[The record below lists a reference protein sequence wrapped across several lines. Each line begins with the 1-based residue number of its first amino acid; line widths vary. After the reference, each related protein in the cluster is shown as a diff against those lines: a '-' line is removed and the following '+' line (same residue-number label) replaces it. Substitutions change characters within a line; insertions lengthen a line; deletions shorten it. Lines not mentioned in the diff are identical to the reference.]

1 MNVLLL
7 IVSIILS
14 LLSCGILRN
23 EFCKKEL
30 AGNSDLYVF
39 NTVNSVLSAITLA
52 IVAAV
57 SGSLCVPSMYTLLM
71 GTVFGMATGLCA
83 ILCMIALESGPLS
96 YTNVIVSCA
105 MVIPAL
111 SGLVLYGEPVSTWQ
125 YVGIALMIVSF
136 ICAVD
141 GDNGSSGASLKW
153 LLLCLGAFICSG
165 SVGVMQKLHQNSVHK
180 EELGVF
186 LVTAFV
192 VSALFSLGMT
202 LWFNLKRGERITV
215 LSGKKFKKFAIIS
228 FISGVGFALVN
239 QINMYL
245 AGVMDAIIFYPVV
258 NGASMILTTAA
269 GIFLWKEKLSK
280 RQWFGLIMG
289 GIAILLLCNIF

>member
-1 MNVLLL
+1 MNVFLL
-7 IVSIILS
+7 IFSVIMS

-23 EFCKKEL
+23 DFCKKDL
-30 AGNSDLYVF
+30 AGNSDLYIF
-39 NTVNSVLSAITLA
+39 NTVNSLLSAITLV

-57 SGSLCVPSMYTLLM
+57 SGSLCIPSMYTVLM
-71 GTVFGMATGLCA
+71 GIVFGMATALCA
-83 ILCMIALESGPLS
+83 ILSMIALESGPLS

-111 SGLVLYGEPVSTWQ
+111 SGLALYGETVSAWQ
-125 YVGIALMIVSF
+125 YVGIALMVVSF
-136 ICAVD
+136 ACAVD

-153 LLLCLGAFICSG
+153 LLLCIGAFICSG
-165 SVGVMQKLHQNSVHK
+165 SVGVMQKLHQNSVYK
-180 EELGVF
+180 DELGVF
-186 LVTAFV
+186 LVVAFAA
-192 VSALFSLGMT
+192 SALFSFAMT
-202 LWFNLKRGERITV
+202 LYYKNVRGEAITV
-215 LSGKKFKKFAIIS
+215 IRAPKVRKFAVVS

-245 AGVMDAIIFYPVV
+245 AGVIDAIIFYPVI

-269 GIFLWKEKLSK
+269 GIMLWKEKLSR

>member
-1 MNVLLL
+1 MNAFLL
-7 IVSIILS
+7 IFSVIMS

-30 AGNSDLYVF
+30 AGNSDLYIF
-39 NTVNSVLSAITLA
+39 NTVNSLLSAITLV

-57 SGSLCVPSMYTLLM
+57 SGSLCIPSMYTLLM
-71 GTVFGMATGLCA
+71 GVIFGMATALCA
-83 ILCMIALESGPLS
+83 ILSMIALESGPLS

-111 SGLVLYGEPVSTWQ
+111 SGLVLYGEAVSAWQ
-125 YVGIALMIVSF
+125 YVGIVLMIVSF
-136 ICAVD
+136 ACAVD
-141 GDNGSSGASLKW
+141 SDNGSSGASLKW
-153 LLLCLGAFICSG
+153 LLLCLGAFVCSG
-165 SVGVMQKLHQNSVHK
+165 SVGVMQKLHQNSVYK
-180 EELGVF
+180 DELGVF
-186 LVTAFV
+186 LVIAFV
-192 VSALFSLGMT
+192 FSALFSLAMT
-202 LWFNLKRGERITV
+202 FYYKNVRGEAITV
-215 LSGKKFKKFAIIS
+215 IRAPKLKKFAVIS

-269 GIFLWKEKLSK
+269 GIMLWHEKLSR
-280 RQWFGLIMG
+280 RQWFGLITG
-289 GIAILLLCNIF
+289 GVAILLLCNIL

>member
-1 MNVLLL
+1 MNALLL
-7 IVSIILS
+7 IFSIIMS

-30 AGNSDLYVF
+30 AGNSDLYIF
-39 NTVNSVLSAITLA
+39 NTTNSLLSAITLLV
-52 IVAAV
+52 VATV
-57 SGSLCVPSMYTLLM
+57 SGNLCIPSMYTVLM
-71 GTVFGMATGLCA
+71 GIVFGMATALCA
-83 ILCMIALESGPLS
+83 ILSMIALESGPLS

-111 SGLVLYGEPVSTWQ
+111 SGLVLYGEIVSAWQ

-141 GDNGSSGASLKW
+141 KDNESSGASLKW

-180 EELGVF
+180 DELGVF
-186 LVTAFV
+186 LVIAFAA
-192 VSALFSLGMT
+192 SALFSLAMT
-202 LWFNLKRGERITV
+202 FHYRNVRGEPITV
-215 LSGKKFKKFAIIS
+215 VRKPKFRNFAVIS
-228 FISGVGFALVN
+228 LISGIGFALVN

-245 AGVMDAIIFYPVV
+245 SGVMDAIIFYPVV

-269 GIFLWKEKLSK
+269 GIILWKEKLSR
-280 RQWFGLIMG
+280 RQWFGLVMG
-289 GIAILLLCNIF
+289 GIAIFLLCNVL

>member
-1 MNVLLL
+1 MNILLL
-7 IVSIILS
+7 IVSIVLS

-30 AGNSDLYVF
+30 AGNSDLYLF
-39 NTVNSVLSAITLA
+39 NTVNSVLSAVTLTV
-52 IVAAV
+52 VAAV
-57 SGSLCVPSMYTLLM
+57 SGSLCVPSMYTFLM
-71 GTVFGMATGLCA
+71 GIVFGMATALCA
-83 ILCMIALESGPLS
+83 ILSMIALERGPLS

-111 SGLVLYGEPVSTWQ
+111 SGLVLYGEPVSAWQ

-136 ICAVD
+136 VCAVD
-141 GDNGSSGASLKW
+141 GENGSSGASLKW
-153 LLLCLGAFICSG
+153 LMLCLGAFICSG
-165 SVGVMQKLHQNSVHK
+165 SVGVMQKLHQNSLYK
-180 EELGVF
+180 GELGMF
-186 LVTAFV
+186 LVIAFV
-192 VSALFSLGMT
+192 VSALFSLAMT
-202 LWFNLKRGERITV
+202 AFYCRRGERITV
-215 LSGKKFKKFAIIS
+215 LTGRKFKKFAGIS

-245 AGVMDAIIFYPVV
+245 AGVIDAIIFYPVV

-269 GIFLWKEKLSK
+269 GILLWKEKLSR

-289 GIAILLLCNIF
+289 GVAILLLCNIL

>member
-39 NTVNSVLSAITLA
+39 NTANSVLSAITLA
-52 IVAAV
+52 VVAAV

-111 SGLVLYGEPVSTWQ
+111 SGLVLYGEPVSAWQ
-125 YVGIALMIVSF
+125 YVGIALMVVSF

-141 GDNGSSGASLKW
+141 GENGSSGASLKW
-153 LLLCLGAFICSG
+153 LLLCIGAFICSG

-192 VSALFSLGMT
+192 VSALFSLAMT
-202 LWFNLKRGERITV
+202 FYFNRKRGERITV
-215 LSGKKFKKFAIIS
+215 LSGKKFKKFAVIS

-269 GIFLWKEKLSK
+269 GILFWKEKLSK

-289 GIAILLLCNIF
+289 GIAILLLCNIL

>member
-1 MNVLLL
+1 MNAFLL
-7 IVSIILS
+7 IFSVIMS

-30 AGNSDLYVF
+30 AGNSDLYIF
-39 NTVNSVLSAITLA
+39 NTVNSVLSAITLT

-71 GTVFGMATGLCA
+71 GIVFGMATALCA
-83 ILCMIALESGPLS
+83 ILSMIALESGPLS

-111 SGLVLYGEPVSTWQ
+111 SGLVLYGEVVTAWQ

-136 ICAVD
+136 VCAVD
-141 GDNGSSGASLKW
+141 KGNEGSGASVKW

-165 SVGVMQKLHQNSVHK
+165 SVGVMQKLHQNSIYK
-180 EELGVF
+180 DELGVF
-186 LVTAFV
+186 LVVAFLA
-192 VSALFSLGMT
+192 SAVFSLAMT
-202 LWFNLKRGERITV
+202 LYYKNVRGEAITV
-215 LSGKKFKKFAIIS
+215 IRAPKFKKFAIIS

-245 AGVMDAIIFYPVV
+245 AGVIDAIIFYPVV

-269 GIFLWKEKLSK
+269 GILLWKEKLSK

-289 GIAILLLCNIF
+289 GVAILLLCNIL

>member
-1 MNVLLL
+1 MNALLL
-7 IVSIILS
+7 IFSIIMS

-30 AGNSDLYVF
+30 AGNSDLYFF
-39 NTVNSVLSAITLA
+39 NTTNSLLSAITLLV
-52 IVAAV
+52 VAAV
-57 SGSLCVPSMYTLLM
+57 SGSLCIPSMYTLLM
-71 GTVFGMATGLCA
+71 GVVFGMATALCA
-83 ILCMIALESGPLS
+83 ILSMIALESGPLS

-111 SGLVLYGEPVSTWQ
+111 SGLVLYGEVVSAWQ

-141 GDNGSSGASLKW
+141 KDNESSGASLKW

-165 SVGVMQKLHQNSVHK
+165 SVGVMQKLHQNSVYK
-180 EELGVF
+180 DELGVF
-186 LVTAFV
+186 LVIAFAA
-192 VSALFSLGMT
+192 SALFSLAMT
-202 LWFNLKRGERITV
+202 FYYKNARGEPITV
-215 LSGKKFKKFAIIS
+215 VRKPKFRKFAVIS
-228 FISGVGFALVN
+228 LISGIGFALVN

-269 GIFLWKEKLSK
+269 GIILWKEKLSK
-280 RQWFGLIMG
+280 RQWFGLVMG
-289 GIAILLLCNIF
+289 GIAIFLLCNVL